1 MSGSERGGRSE
12 TEAAALARLSAAR
25 TRLVLERP
33 FLGALILYLPLHA
46 HSRCRSFA
54 TDARALYFNP
64 AYVLSLAFPDVQ
76 FMLAHQV
83 LHCALGHLIRR
94 GARLRARWD
103 RACDYAVNGLLID
116 DGMKAP
122 PEAGW
127 NPAYR
132 GLSAEEIYP
141 LLPQTEDGPTLDEHG
156 FGKGEGG
163 GLPQHWAD
171 GPPLDPLADEAIL
184 EAHRDG
190 LDEVGFRQ
198 PTARAANSLAQ
209 TWRSRMAASALEAA
223 RAGRLAAHWGA
234 VADAALEPRLPWR
247 ALLERFLARVAR
259 DDYSFARRS
268 RREGEALLPGMESG
282 EANLVVAID
291 TRGSIPREALER
303 FVEEVDALKAQIRAS
318 IALLLCDASLDPGAP
333 LRFLPWERIV
343 LPEGASGGGSTR
355 FAPVFEWVEREP
367 LRPDALLYF
376 TDAEGEFPDRA
387 PDYPV
392 MWLVMGNA
400 PVPFGERVQL
410 N

>member
-1 MSGSERGGRSE
+1 MSGSDRQGD
-12 TEAAALARLSAAR
+12 TEAAALTRLAAAR

-33 FLGALILYLPLHA
+33 FLGALILYLPLQA
-46 HSRCRSFA
+46 RGRCRSLA
-54 TDARALYFNP
+54 TDARSLYFNP
-64 AYVLSLAFPDVQ
+64 AYVLSLAFAEVQ
-76 FMLAHQV
+76 FMLAHQA
-83 LHCALGHLIRR
+83 LHCALGHFTRR
-94 GARLRARWD
+94 GARPHAKWD

-122 PEAGW
+122 PDAAW

-141 LLPQTEDGPTLDEHG
+141 LLPDEEAEVTLDEHW
-156 FGKGEGG
+156 FGAGLSGERRLRG
-163 GLPQHWAD
+163 AD
-171 GPPLDPLADEAIL
+171 RPETDL
-184 EAHRDG
+184 EHLELHRDG
-190 LDEVGFRQ
+190 LDEAGFQ
-198 PTARAANSLAQ
+198 LPAAGEVLALAE
-209 TWRSRMAASALEAA
+209 TWRSRLAASALEAA

-234 VADAALEPRLPWR
+234 LADAAIEPRLPWR

-282 EANLVVAID
+282 EASLVVAID
-291 TRGSIPREALER
+291 TSGSIPRQALER
-303 FVEEVDALKAQIRAS
+303 FVEEVDALKGQIRAS
-318 IALLLCDASLDPGAP
+318 IALLLCDAALAPGAP
-333 LRFLPWERIV
+333 LRFFPWERIA
-343 LPEGASGGGSTR
+343 LPDGVSGGGGTR
-355 FAPVFEWVEREP
+355 FTPVFEWVEQEP

-400 PVPFGERVQL
+400 PVPFGERVPF